1 MTSKQKKLK
10 AGLSNLFSSPPP
22 PQPDPASP
30 VEAPPPPPA
39 PASAPVA
46 EKTVAPAVPPI
57 EKEPPETPA
66 ATAPAK
72 KQVNVDD
79 FDSDETQLVVFKL
92 GDEFFGVDISIV
104 ESIIKAK
111 KVTLVP
117 HAHEFVEGV
126 TNLRGI
132 IVPVID
138 LRTRFGMPRL
148 VASKETRII
157 VLEHQNSVIGI
168 VVDSVTE
175 VLRLPDRII
184 EQPSMFVTGLDAVY
198 ISGIAKF
205 KDRLITILD
214 VEKIFVASETVEK

>member
-1 MTSKQKKLK
+1 MMSKQKKLK
-10 AGLSNLFSSPPP
+10 VGLSNLFSSPPP
-22 PQPDPASP
+22 PQPDAAPP
-30 VEAPPPPPA
+30 VEATPPPPA
-39 PASAPVA
+39 PTSAPVA
-46 EKTVAPAVPPI
+46 EKTVAPAAPPVE
-57 EKEPPETPA
+57 EKQPEPA
-66 ATAPAK
+66 AVTQPAK

-79 FDSDETQLVVFKL
+79 FDGDETQLVVFRL

-111 KVTLVP
+111 KITLVP

-148 VASKETRII
+148 AASKETSII
-157 VLEHQNSVIGI
+157 VLEHRSSVIGI

-184 EQPSMFVTGLDAVY
+184 EQPSMFVTGLDAAY

-205 KDRLITILD
+205 PDRLITVLD